1 MKKSFIV
8 VNTLCLYVNEHQV
21 CASLFSFLPLCVKHL
36 SRHPLPVSLFS
47 GENIGVLLPCASP
60 CSQLCC
66 LMSSR
71 LSLVHGCCPCSTPG
85 SREFGGGSGE
95 ELKNLIGLAPSLA
108 GPSQSLLGDLG
119 SALGQDSGGDRLR
132 LRVLHSKARM
142 IFKISEVCIRY
153 LEFTVGKIKPFT

>member
-1 MKKSFIV
+1 MCRNTQKLQKKMKKSFVV

-36 SRHPLPVSLFS
+36 SRHPPPVSLFS

-119 SALGQDSGGDRLR
+119 SALGQDWGGTGLDFLC
-132 LRVLHSKARM
+132 S
-142 IFKISEVCIRY
+142 IP
-153 LEFTVGKIKPFT
+153 KPE